1 MKSTKDRI
9 FTKRVLFVLLVLLP
23 VLSLSLL
30 DRDSKVV
37 AKTQD
42 TYQSLETFTAIL
54 YMIQQN
60 YVEEVESKKLLDGA
74 IKGML
79 NSLDPH
85 SSYMTPEGF
94 KELQI
99 ETKGSFSGIGIEISM
114 KDSVLT
120 VVSPID
126 GTPAFK
132 KGLKAND
139 KIIKIEDEFTK
150 DMTLMEAVKLLR
162 GIKGTDVT
170 ISIHREGW
178 TKLKKITITR
188 DNIPLISV
196 KEKMLEPGYGYIRIR
211 SFQAKTI
218 KDFKKSMAALTKDG
232 KLKGLILDMR
242 NNPGGLLD
250 QAVKISDVFLDEG
263 LIVYTE
269 SRRKGNNLKFSAHKG
284 GPKYTFPIVVL
295 INEGSASASE
305 IVAGALQDHK
315 RALILGAQSFGKG
328 SVQTIHPM
336 PNGAGL
342 RLTTARYYTPNGRSI
357 QATGITPDI
366 IVPTELIRRDD
377 KKKDDDDDEDEDKP
391 KFLREADLKHHF
403 ENENG
408 EEEKKDIKK
417 DKKKTKNDDK
427 TVDSKD
433 TEKKTDKELKE
444 AEEDELLKKMLKQDN
459 QLKEGL
465 IILKSAV
472 IFQAMKK

>member
-1 MKSTKDRI
+1 MKSIKDRI
-9 FTKRVLFVLLVLLP
+9 STKRVLIVLLLLLP
-23 VLSLSLL
+23 ILSLALL

-42 TYQSLETFTAIL
+42 TYQSLETFTAVL
-54 YMIQQN
+54 HMIQQN
-60 YVEEVESKKLLDGA
+60 YVEEVEAKKLLDGA

-85 SSYMTPEGF
+85 SSYMTPDAF

-114 KDSVLT
+114 KDSILT

-139 KIIKIEDEFTK
+139 RIIKIEGEFTK
-150 DMTLMEAVKLLR
+150 DMTLMDAVKRLR
-162 GIKGTDVT
+162 GPKGTEVT

-178 TKLKKITITR
+178 TGLKDVTIVR

-196 KEKMLEPGYGYIRIR
+196 KAKMLEPGYGYVRIR
-211 SFQAKTI
+211 SFQATTT
-218 KDFKKSMAALTKDG
+218 KDFKKAMAELGKDG
-232 KLKGLILDMR
+232 DLKGLVLDLR

-250 QAVKISDVFLDEG
+250 QAVKISDVFLDDG
-263 LIVYTE
+263 LIVYTK
-269 SRRKGNNLKFSAHKG
+269 SRRKGNNLSFSAHKNG
-284 GPKYTFPIVVL
+284 KKYKFPIVVL

-305 IVAGALQDHK
+305 IVAGALQDHE

-342 RLTTARYYTPNGRSI
+342 RLTTARYYTPEGRSI

-366 IVPTELIRRDD
+366 VVPTEFASEEEEELD
-377 KKKDDDDDEDEDKP
+377 KEGEDKP
-391 KFLREADLKHHF
+391 KFLREKDLRHHF
-403 ENENG
+403 ENEAKKDG
-408 EEEKKDIKK
+408 EAKKEKKGVKK
-417 DKKKTKNDDK
+417 DGKKDGKKGDDAAS
-427 TVDSKD
+427 DQD
-433 TEKKTDKELKE
+433 
-444 AEEDELLKKMLKQDN
+444 EEVQKMIERDN
-459 QLKEGL
+459 QLKEAV

-472 IFQAMKK
+472 IFQAMGR